1 MVSRVEPLCR
11 GRSFYY
17 CLCYRS
23 SGYVFGAFLFLWRL
37 LREHVYLF
45 PFDDTLGDKKI
56 SNRIG
61 RLSSFGDPFFH
72 PFLVERQCLATRIV
86 GTEELEDIAGLCG
99 ALLLEDDN
107 AKCRVI
113 GPADALKSNHQH
125 ECDYSRTTRIL
136 LECKKMP
143 TDTIYEGPI
152 TMTRK
157 GIGFFSVEG
166 QKEDLLIPKEW
177 SDHALSGDIVKVK
190 RAGKYSDP
198 VGRMP
203 PRDSGKVVEIVS
215 RARET
220 FVGTLVEEDG
230 LTLLAPDYK
239 KMYVPLVIQERGEAQ
254 LGDKVLARL
263 GAWDADK
270 DYPLGTIEEVIGKAG
285 VHETEMRALALG
297 QGFSSDYPPGVNA
310 EAEALEKNGT
320 AILAEEAKNPRRK
333 DFRKVATCTIDP
345 FDAKDFDDALSVRK
359 LPDGN
364 IEVGV
369 HIADVSFFVKP
380 GTELDKEAIARATSV
395 YLVDRTIPML
405 PEVLSNDLCSLK
417 PDEDRLAVSAVF
429 TLDREANVQ
438 DIWFGETVIHSD
450 KRFTYENA
458 QEVLDSGKG
467 VMHEELSLLYDLSKK
482 IRARRAAK
490 GAIEFDTAEV
500 KVELN
505 AEGKP
510 IAIRLKERKATNL
523 LIEDFMLLANETVAK
538 HLSKLTAN
546 GGPHFYSL
554 YRIHDA
560 PDTDR
565 IENLANL
572 LRIMG
577 YHLKTSGSGS
587 VTGAELN
594 KLMESVKGKPEEY
607 LVKMATLRSMS
618 KAVYTTRNIGHFGL
632 AFDFYT
638 HFTSPI
644 RRYPDLIIH
653 RLIKAH
659 AGGDPITPQEMQE
672 FDTLALHASEREV
685 AASDAER
692 DSIKM
697 KQVEFLA
704 GRIGEEFDAVISGV
718 TERGLYV
725 EEKTTHADGM
735 IRIKDVGDDYFE
747 YEEKHYRLL
756 GKRTHKAYQLG
767 DPIRV
772 RLSAARLAE
781 KELDFVP
788 V

>member
-1 MVSRVEPLCR
+1 M
-11 GRSFYY
+11 
-17 CLCYRS
+17 
-23 SGYVFGAFLFLWRL
+23 AQ
-37 LREHVYLF
+37 
-45 PFDDTLGDKKI
+45 K
-56 SNRIG
+56 
-61 RLSSFGDPFFH
+61 
-72 PFLVERQCLATRIV
+72 
-86 GTEELEDIAGLCG
+86 
-99 ALLLEDDN
+99 
-107 AKCRVI
+107 
-113 GPADALKSNHQH
+113 
-125 ECDYSRTTRIL
+125 
-136 LECKKMP
+136 
-143 TDTIYEGPI
+143 IYEGPI

-157 GIGFFSVEG
+157 GIGFFAAPAAPSEALAKEG
-166 QKEDLLIPKEW
+166 PSEDLIIPPEW
-177 SDHALSGDIVKVK
+177 TNHALSGDIVKVVP
-190 RAGKYSDP
+190 AGIYRDP
-198 VGRMP
+198 MGRMP
-203 PRDSGKVVEIVS
+203 PREAGKVIEIIS

-220 FVGTLVEEDG
+220 FVGTLIEEDG
-230 LTLLAPDYK
+230 LTLLQSDYK
-239 KMYVPLVIQERGEAQ
+239 KMYVPIVILDRGEAP
-254 LGDKVLARL
+254 LGDKVIVRL
-263 GAWDADK
+263 GEWAADK
-270 DYPLGTIEEVIGKAG
+270 EYPLGTIEEVIGKAG

-297 QGFSSDYPPGVNA
+297 QGFSPDFPPAVTSEA
-310 EAEALEKNGT
+310 KRLEAEGREM
-320 AILAEEAKNPRRK
+320 IAKEVRKTRPYSAKATKGRR
-333 DFRKVATCTIDP
+333 DFRNVPTCTIDP
-345 FDAKDFDDALSVRK
+345 FDAKDFDDALSVQK

-380 GTELDKEAIARATSV
+380 GIELDKEAIVRATSV

-429 TLDREANVQ
+429 TLDGEANIL
-438 DIWFGETVIHSD
+438 DTWFGETVIHSN

-458 QEVLDSGKG
+458 QEVLDAGSGD
-467 VMHEELSLLYDLSKK
+467 MHEELSTLLELSKK

-500 KVELN
+500 KVELD
-505 AEGKP
+505 ETGKP
-510 IAIRLKERKATNL
+510 IAIHLKERKATNL
-523 LIEDFMLLANETVAK
+523 LIEDFMLLANEAVAT
-538 HLSKLTAN
+538 HLSKLTSN
-546 GGPHFYSL
+546 GGVRFASL
-554 YRIHDA
+554 YRVHDE

-577 YHLKTSGSGS
+577 YHLKTSGSGQ

-594 KLMESVKGKPEEY
+594 KLLESVKGKPEEY

-618 KAVYTTRNIGHFGL
+618 KAVYATRNIGHFGL

-644 RRYPDLIIH
+644 RRYPDLVIH

-659 AGGDPITPQEMQE
+659 AGGDSITPAEMQE
-672 FDTLALHASEREV
+672 FDNLALHASEREV

-704 GRIGEEFDAVISGV
+704 GRIGEEFDTVISGV
-718 TERGLYV
+718 TDRGLYV
-725 EEKTTHADGM
+725 EEKETHADGM

-747 YEEKHYRLL
+747 YDEKHYRLV
-756 GKRTHKAYQLG
+756 GKRTHKSYQLG

-772 RLSAARLAE
+772 RLTAARIPE

-788 V
+788 VT

>member
-1 MVSRVEPLCR
+1 MSP
-11 GRSFYY
+11 
-17 CLCYRS
+17 
-23 SGYVFGAFLFLWRL
+23 
-37 LREHVYLF
+37 
-45 PFDDTLGDKKI
+45 
-56 SNRIG
+56 
-61 RLSSFGDPFFH
+61 
-72 PFLVERQCLATRIV
+72 
-86 GTEELEDIAGLCG
+86 
-99 ALLLEDDN
+99 
-107 AKCRVI
+107 
-113 GPADALKSNHQH
+113 DAL
-125 ECDYSRTTRIL
+125 
-136 LECKKMP
+136 
-143 TDTIYEGPI
+143 YEGPI

-157 GIGFFSVEG
+157 GFGFFSVGEDT
-166 QKEDLLIPKEW
+166 EDLLIPNEW
-177 SDHALSGDIVKVK
+177 TGHALSGDIVKVAP
-190 RAGKYSDP
+190 AGSYQDP
-198 VGRMP
+198 SGRMP
-203 PRDSGKVVEIVS
+203 PRAAGKVVEIIS

-220 FVGTLVEEDG
+220 FVGTLIEEDG
-230 LTLLAPDYK
+230 LILLKPDYK
-239 KMYVPLVIQERGEAQ
+239 KMYVPIVIGPSSELGATGETPV
-254 LGDKVLARL
+254 GYKVLVRL
-263 GAWDADK
+263 VSWDADK
-270 DYPLGTIEEVIGKAG
+270 EYPLGTIETVIGKAG

-297 QGFSSDYPPGVNA
+297 QGFSSDFPPGVIA
-310 EAEALEKNGT
+310 DAKQLEKNGAAMLAAEVT
-320 AILAEEAKNPRRK
+320 ARIARNPHA
-333 DFRKVATCTIDP
+333 DFREVSTCTIDP
-345 FDAKDFDDALSVRK
+345 VDAKDFDDALSVRT
-359 LPDGN
+359 LDNGT

-380 GTELDKEAIARATSV
+380 GTALDKEAVERATSV

-405 PEVLSNDLCSLK
+405 PEILSTDLCSLK

-429 TLDREANVQ
+429 TLDSEANVLET
-438 DIWFGETVIHSD
+438 WFGETVIHSG

-458 QEVLDSGKG
+458 QEVLDAGKG
-467 VMHEELSLLYDLSKK
+467 VMHEELSLLLALSKH

-500 KVELN
+500 KVDLDET
-505 AEGKP
+505 GKP

-523 LIEDFMLLANETVAK
+523 LIEDFMLLANEAVAK
-538 HLSKLTAN
+538 HLSKLTDN
-546 GGPHFYSL
+546 GGSHFYSL

-560 PDTDR
+560 PDADR

-577 YHLKTSGSGS
+577 YHLKISGNGA

-594 KLMESVKGKPEEY
+594 KLLEAVKGKPEEY

-618 KAVYTTRNIGHFGL
+618 KAVYATRNIGHFGL

-653 RLIKAH
+653 RLVKSH
-659 AGGDPITPQEMQE
+659 AGGDPITAAEMQE

-685 AASDAER
+685 GASDAER

-697 KQVEFLA
+697 KQVEFLSDKV
-704 GRIGEEFDAVISGV
+704 GQEFDAVISGV

-747 YEEKHYRLL
+747 YDEKHYRLV
-756 GKRTHKAYQLG
+756 GRRTKKTYQLG

-772 RLSAARLAE
+772 KLSAARIAE

-788 V
+788 AP